1 MSNDTDLI
9 LDRRRLRRKLGIW
22 RVGAIIAILLALAA
36 LVARGN
42 DSAFG
47 GSSQIARLSFE
58 GTITEDRKMLKLI
71 KEIGEEDHVKGVL
84 LFVNS
89 PGGTTTGGEG
99 IYEAVRKI
107 AKKKPVVAQFSTL
120 ATSAGYIVGL
130 SADHI
135 VARGNTITGSVG
147 VLMQYPQLTELFK
160 KVGVEMKTIRSGNL
174 KALPN
179 PFEPDDPEA
188 RAVTQE
194 MVDEGFQW
202 FLSLVKKR
210 RSISAG
216 AVPGLKDGR
225 IFSGRI
231 ALSHKLVDE
240 IGGETEAVNW
250 LKEKRGVEK
259 NVKVVDRT
267 PVEKDFFGF
276 GVGASIFGAF
286 WDGLTSRLLGPY
298 ASVLSAKNLPL
309 DGLVSVWQPPE
320 N

>member
-1 MSNDTDLI
+1 MSNDTDLV
-9 LDRRRLRRKLGIW
+9 LDRRRLRRKLGLW

-36 LVARGN
+36 LVSRGN
-42 DSAFG
+42 EAAFG
-47 GSSQIARLSFE
+47 STPQIARLSFE

-71 KEIGEEDHVKGVL
+71 KELGEDDKVKGVL

-107 AKKKPVVAQFSTL
+107 AETKPVVAQFSTL
-120 ATSAGYIVGL
+120 ATSAGYIIGL

-147 VLMQYPQLTELFK
+147 VLMQYPQITEMFK
-160 KVGVEMKTIRSGNL
+160 KLGVEMKTIRSGNL

-194 MVDEGFQW
+194 MVDEGFNW
-202 FLSLVKKR
+202 FLSLVESR
-210 RSISAG
+210 RSLRASD
-216 AVPGLKDGR
+216 VPGLKDGR

-250 LKEKRGVEK
+250 LKEKRGVGK
-259 NVKVVDRT
+259 DVKVVDRS
-267 PVEKDFFGF
+267 PQEADLLGL
-276 GVGASIFGAF
+276 GLGARIFGTF
-286 WDGLTSRLLGPY
+286 WQSVKAQLFGPY
-298 ASVLSAKNLPL
+298 ANLLSAQDLRL
-309 DGLVSVWQPPE
+309 DGLVSVWHPQE

>member
-1 MSNDTDLI
+1 MSNDTDLV
-9 LDRRRLRRKLGIW
+9 LDRRRLRRKLGVW
-22 RVGAIIAILLALAA
+22 RVGAILAVLLALAA

-42 DSAFG
+42 ESAFSG
-47 GSSQIARLSFE
+47 TSQIARLSFE
-58 GTITEDRKMLKLI
+58 GTITEDRKMLQLI
-71 KEIGEEDHVKGVL
+71 KEIGEEKHVKGVL

-107 AKKKPVVAQFSTL
+107 AKTKPVVAQFSTL

-147 VLMQYPQLTELFK
+147 VLMQYPQLTEMFK
-160 KVGVEMKTIRSGNL
+160 KLGVEMKTIRSGNL

-188 RAVTQE
+188 RAMTQQ
-194 MVDEGFQW
+194 MVDEGFNW
-202 FLSLVKKR
+202 FMSLVEQR
-210 RSISAG
+210 RSIRADG
-216 AVPGLKDGR
+216 VPGLKEGG
-225 IFSGRI
+225 IFSGRD

-240 IGGETEAVNW
+240 IGGEAEAINW
-250 LKEKRGVEK
+250 LKEKRGVGK
-259 NVKVVDRT
+259 DVKVVDRT
-267 PVEKDFFGF
+267 PVENDFFGL
-276 GVGASIFGAF
+276 GAGARIFGAF
-286 WDGLTSRLLGPY
+286 WDGLMARVFGSYAQLLG
-298 ASVLSAKNLPL
+298 AQDLRL
-309 DGLVSVWQPPE
+309 DGLVSVWHPQE

>member
-1 MSNDTDLI
+1 MSNDTDLV

-22 RVGAIIAILLALAA
+22 RVGAIIAILLAIAA
-36 LVARGN
+36 LTARGN

-47 GSSQIARLSFE
+47 GGSQIARLSFE

-71 KEIGEEDHVKGVL
+71 KELGEEDHVKGVL
-84 LFVNS
+84 LFINS

-99 IYEAVRKI
+99 IFEAVREI
-107 AKKKPVVAQFSTL
+107 AIKKPVVAQFSTL

-179 PFEPDDPEA
+179 PFEPEDDEA
-188 RAVTQE
+188 RAMTQQ

-202 FLSLVKKR
+202 FLSLVEKR
-210 RSISAG
+210 RSVRASE
-216 AVPGLKDGR
+216 VPGLRDGG

-231 ALSHKLVDE
+231 AHTHKLVDE
-240 IGGETEAVNW
+240 IGGEAEAVKW
-250 LKEKRGVEK
+250 LKDKRGVDK
-259 NVKVVDRT
+259 DVKVVDRS
-267 PVEKDFFGF
+267 PQDRDFFGF
-276 GVGASIFGAF
+276 GAGASIFGGF
-286 WDGLTSRLLGPY
+286 WDALVRRIFGPY
-298 ASVLSAKNLPL
+298 AGVLGSKDLRL

>member
-1 MSNDTDLI
+1 MTNDADLV
-9 LDRRRLRRKLGIW
+9 LDRRRLRRKLGLW
-22 RVGAIIAILLALAA
+22 RVGAILALLLALSA

-42 DSAFG
+42 SIG
-47 GSSQIARLSFE
+47 GFSQPQIARLSFE

-71 KEIGEEDHVKGVL
+71 DEIGEDKNVKGVL

-107 AKKKPVVAQFSTL
+107 SKSKPVVAQFSTL

-135 VARGNTITGSVG
+135 VSRGNTITGSIG
-147 VLMQYPQLTELFK
+147 VLLQWPQVTELMK
-160 KVGVEMKTIRSGNL
+160 KVGVEMKTIRSGEL
-174 KALPN
+174 KAKPN
-179 PFEPDDPEA
+179 PFEPDDPES
-188 RAVTQE
+188 RIVTQQ
-194 MVDEGFQW
+194 MVDEGFSW
-202 FLSLVKKR
+202 FLSLVEER
-210 RSISAG
+210 RSIKADS
-216 AVPGLKDGR
+216 VPGLKEGR

-240 IGGETEAVNW
+240 IGGEAEAVRW
-250 LKEKRGVEK
+250 LKDKRGVDK
-259 NVKVVDRT
+259 DVKVVDRK
-267 PVEKDFFGF
+267 PSEQDFFGF
-276 GVGASIFGAF
+276 GAGARIFGAY
-286 WDGLTSRLLGPY
+286 WQRLVGWALGPY
-298 ASVLSAKNLPL
+298 AGVLSGEQLLL

>member
-1 MSNDTDLI
+1 MSNDTDLV
-9 LDRRRLRRKLGIW
+9 LDRRRLRRKLGVW
-22 RVGAIIAILLALAA
+22 RVGAILAILLALAA

-42 DSAFG
+42 ESAFG
-47 GSSQIARLSFE
+47 GGPQIARLSFE

-71 KEIGEEDHVKGVL
+71 KEIGEQEYVKGVL

-147 VLMQYPQLTELFK
+147 VLMQYPQVTEMFK
-160 KVGVEMKTIRSGNL
+160 KLGVEMKTIRSGNL

-179 PFEPDDPEA
+179 PFEPDDPAA
-188 RAVTQE
+188 RAMTQE
-194 MVDEGFQW
+194 MVDEGFKW
-202 FLSLVKKR
+202 FLSLVETR
-210 RSISAG
+210 RSVRAAG
-216 AVPGLKDGR
+216 IPGLKDGG
-225 IFSGRI
+225 IYSGRD

-259 NVKVVDRT
+259 DVKVVDRT
-267 PVEKDFFGF
+267 PVDTDFFGL
-276 GVGASIFGAF
+276 GAGARIFGAF
-286 WDGLTSRLLGPY
+286 WDGLTARLFGSY
-298 ASVLSAKNLPL
+298 ANLLNAQDLRL
-309 DGLVSVWQPPE
+309 DGLVSVWHPQE